1 MLASGF
7 PPLNL
12 LLSCTVLQ
20 LVLLLCLLSAVCRLD
35 LGMPCDGVDCVNADP
50 ESVDVSKLDEL
61 IE

>member
-1 MLASGF
+1 MLASGL
-7 PPLNL
+7 PP
-12 LLSCTVLQ
+12 LSCTVLQ
-20 LVLLLCLLSAVCRLD
+20 LVLLLCLSAVCRLD